1 MENNTILKLDTE
13 GICVYIKNRP
23 PLLMIDSAE
32 VVPGKSSIAVKQ
44 LKPDEWYFACHFP
57 GNPIMPGVLQL
68 ETLFQTSA
76 LAMKTIKGN
85 KDKTSNISR
94 ILGASFFKPI
104 LPGYKLRIITEVGDY
119 RHGITKVKG
128 RILHDE
134 EIMCSAEFI
143 LAIPED
149 MVLAEKGS
157 VSTNGIMG

>member
-1 MENNTILKLDTE
+1 MEDNTILKLDTK
-13 GICVYIKNRP
+13 GICEYIKNRP

-32 VVPGKSSIAVKQ
+32 VIPGKSSTAVKQ
-44 LKPDEWYFACHFP
+44 LKSDEWYFACHFP

-76 LAMKTIKGN
+76 LAVKMIEGN
-85 KDKTSNISR
+85 KNKTSNISKVSE
-94 ILGASFFKPI
+94 ASFFKPI
-104 LPGYKLRIITEVGDY
+104 FPGYELKIITEVGDY

-134 EIMCSAEFI
+134 EVMCSAEFI

-149 MVLAEKGS
+149 MALAKKGS
-157 VSTNGIMG
+157 VSTNGIM